1 MKHFSVIDH
10 FILSEQLF
18 RQTVRCVNVLHDVD
32 NLSDHDPLYME
43 LNVAVTRFTLND
55 KLIILSQ
62 PGRKWLM
69 LKWVLIR
76 MYWSWSWIVF
86 IFQSMLSCVLMW
98 VVLTMIILRVLI
110 IMSNASLRRVYVLLS
125 ALCLILGPAV
135 TEAPFQAGLS

>member
-62 PGRKWLM
+62 PGRK
-69 LKWVLIR
+69 
-76 MYWSWSWIVF
+76 
-86 IFQSMLSCVLMW
+86 
-98 VVLTMIILRVLI
+98 
-110 IMSNASLRRVYVLLS
+110 
-125 ALCLILGPAV
+125 
-135 TEAPFQAGLS
+135 